1 MSKKMDAVVEHIKS
15 LEAGEK
21 VSVRSLAELLSVSE
35 GTAYK
40 AIKQAQALDLVQT
53 KPKAGTIRIP
63 DRKTTLEHSISLDAA
78 IRRLG
83 LSVLAGEL
91 RDTQIN
97 SIVIGDGSMA
107 QFRQSIRQA
116 ENAVLCLV
124 GDRPDLQREAIASGA
139 LLLMTSGTPINQ
151 ALEFAAIQHHSCVLG
166 AQQDS
171 YTVLHLL
178 HTLQGPEATDASL
191 DPTRNWMRTPQYLY
205 YNDIVSDWHRV
216 YSDIFS
222 LNARYAIVDDDLKI
236 CGSLDASNV
245 LSAAPT
251 EKLYNLYDWQTMC
264 CVIDKDTPMEV
275 LAEKMIA
282 QNTELAFV
290 EQAGELC
297 GLITANDVLRY
308 YRYGLSRQGQD
319 VSMLELADHN
329 LSHTRCVYLA
339 HLHGCKGRKD
349 QAPTGRLS
357 PLLLEAAAQH
367 AGALLGEGCLMDS
380 GTFYTP
386 SPLLDPGEI
395 MISSEV
401 MKQSQESCSLEVEMY
416 DDSACYVRCTLT
428 FSAGAQAP
436 Q

>member
-15 LEAGEK
+15 LEVGTK

-40 AIKQAQALDLVQT
+40 GIKQAQALDLVQT
-53 KPKAGTIRIP
+53 KAKAGTIRIP
-63 DRKTTLEHSISLDAA
+63 DRKTTLEHAISLDTA
-78 IRRLG
+78 IRQLG
-83 LSVLAGEL
+83 LSILAGEL

-97 SIVIGDGSMA
+97 SIVIGDGSMT

-116 ENAVLCLV
+116 GDVVLCLV
-124 GDRPDLQREAIASGA
+124 GDRADFQREAIASGA
-139 LLLMTSGTPINQ
+139 LLLITSGTPLSQ
-151 ALEFAAIQHHSCVLG
+151 SLELAAIQNRSCVLG

-178 HTLQGPEATDASL
+178 HALQGPEPADTRL
-191 DPTRNWMRTPQYLY
+191 DSVRNWMRTPQYLY

-236 CGSLDASNV
+236 CGSLDAANV

-251 EKLYNLYDWQTMC
+251 EKLYNLYDWQKMC
-264 CVIDKDTPMEV
+264 CVINNDTPMDV
-275 LAEKMIA
+275 LAEKLIA
-282 QNTELAFV
+282 KNTELAFV
-290 EQAGELC
+290 EQAGGLC

-308 YRYGLSRQGQD
+308 YRYGRSRRGQHA
-319 VSMLELADHN
+319 SLLELAN
-329 LSHTRCVYLA
+329 RNPSHSRYVYLA
-339 HLHGCKGRKD
+339 HLHRCKE
-349 QAPTGRLS
+349 QPAEAPAGQLF

-367 AGALLGEGCLMDS
+367 AGALLGGQCLLDS

-386 SPLLDPGEI
+386 APLLEPGEI

-401 MKQSQESCSLEVEMY
+401 MKQSQESCSLEIEMY
-416 DDSACYVRCTLT
+416 DDSACYVRCTLG
-428 FSAGAQAP
+428 FSAGAQSP